1 MQNYIDLEYFLPTK
15 TNPTSNEMVKTILKK
30 NKLTNKIVYC
40 YKCKVKVCNLR
51 RLLLS
56 LLFFV
61 FILKGY
67 GQSKFQ
73 FYGNEDVS
81 QKVKFTLIN
90 NLIIIPLQING
101 KDLNFILD
109 TGVNKTILFNLTKND
124 SLGLNN
130 VEKIQLKGLGSGEPV
145 DALLSKNN
153 RFRIKNLVNPNED
166 LYVILRDN
174 FNMSARMGMTI
185 HGIIGFDLLK
195 NIILKIDYK
204 SKYLTFYNPKK
215 YRLKKCRRCEE
226 FPLEFYRNKPYI
238 NTYAQLDTIGEKKIK
253 TKLLIDSGGSDAL
266 WFFEGTHK
274 DIKTPKKYFR
284 DILGEG
290 LSGTIYG
297 NRSKVPLFELGKFKI
312 EEPTVSFLDTTSTAN
327 ARQFKLRNGSIGGNI
342 LKRFIV
348 WLDYG
353 SRKAIF
359 KKKASLKSGFYY
371 NMSGLSV
378 IYDGQE
384 LIKERQDNIIT
395 DNFNSGNKVS
405 DNKTI
410 SFVTSYFYRFKPAYK
425 ISNVLKNSP
434 ADLVGLEKD
443 DVIKRINGN
452 PAYTYTLSQIN
463 ALFHDKP
470 NKRISLEIE
479 RAGQK
484 YKFKFRLKE
493 RI

>member
-1 MQNYIDLEYFLPTK
+1 MHN
-15 TNPTSNEMVKTILKK
+15 LKK
-30 NKLTNKIVYC
+30 Q
-40 YKCKVKVCNLR
+40 
-51 RLLLS
+51 LLS
-56 LLFFV
+56 LYFLVLV
-61 FILKGY
+61 FNGY
-67 GQSKFQ
+67 TQSKFQ
-73 FYGNEDVS
+73 FYGNEDVK

-90 NLIIIPLQING
+90 NLIIIPLKING
-101 KDLNFILD
+101 KELNFILD
-109 TGVNKTILFNLTKND
+109 TGVNKTILFNLSQND

-130 VEKIQLKGLGSGEPV
+130 VEKIQLKGLGSGEAV

-153 RFRIKNLVNPNED
+153 QFRIKNLVNQNED

-174 FNMSARMGMTI
+174 FNMSAKMGMTI

-195 NIILKIDYK
+195 SLIVKIDYS
-204 SKYLTFYNPKK
+204 SKFLTFYNPKK

-226 FPLEFYRNKPYI
+226 FKLEFYRNKPYI
-238 NTYAQLDTIGEKKIK
+238 NTYAQLDTVGTKKIK

-297 NRSKVPLFELGKFKI
+297 NRSKIPGFELGRFEI
-312 EEPTVSFLDTTSTAN
+312 ENPTVSFLDTTSTAN
-327 ARQFKLRNGSIGGNI
+327 ARQFRLRNGSIGGNI
-342 LKRFIV
+342 LKRFKV

-353 SRKAIF
+353 RRRVIF
-359 KKKASLKSGFYY
+359 KKSGSLKKGFYY

-378 IYDGQE
+378 VYDGQE
-384 LIKERQDNIIT
+384 LVRERQDNLIA
-395 DNFNSGNKVS
+395 DEFNSGNKVS
-405 DNKTI
+405 DSKTI

-425 ISNVLKNSP
+425 IDNVLKGSP

-452 PAYTYTLSQIN
+452 PAYTYTLTQIN
-463 ALFHDKP
+463 ALFQEKP
-470 NKRISLEIE
+470 DKRISLEIE

-484 YKFKFRLKE
+484 YKFRFRLKK

>member
-1 MQNYIDLEYFLPTK
+1 MH
-15 TNPTSNEMVKTILKK
+15 
-30 NKLTNKIVYC
+30 
-40 YKCKVKVCNLR
+40 NLR
-51 RLLLS
+51 KLLLS
-56 LLFFV
+56 LLFLV
-61 FILKGY
+61 IILNGY
-67 GQSKFQ
+67 SQSKFQ
-73 FYGNEDVS
+73 FYGNEDVK

-90 NLIIIPLQING
+90 NLIIIPLKING
-101 KDLNFILD
+101 KELNFILD
-109 TGVNKTILFNLTKND
+109 TGVNKTILFNLSKND
-124 SLGLNN
+124 SVGLNN

-174 FNMSARMGMTI
+174 FNMSAKMGMTI

-195 NIILKIDYK
+195 SLIVKIDY
-204 SKYLTFYNPKK
+204 STRFLTFYNPKK

-226 FPLEFYRNKPYI
+226 FKLEFYRNKPYI
-238 NTYAQLDTIGEKKIK
+238 NTYAELDTVSGKKLM

-266 WFFEGTHK
+266 WFFEGTHE

-284 DILGEG
+284 DVLGEG

-297 NRSKVPLFELGKFKI
+297 NRSKIPGFELGRYRI
-312 EEPTVSFLDTTSTAN
+312 EKPTVSFLDTTSTAN
-327 ARQFKLRNGSIGGNI
+327 ARQFRLRNGSIGGNI
-342 LKRFIV
+342 LKRFKV
-348 WLDYG
+348 WLDYPG
-353 SRKAIF
+353 RRVIF
-359 KKKASLKSGFYY
+359 KKNGSLKRGFFY

-384 LIKERQDNIIT
+384 LIKEKQNSIST
-395 DNFNSGNKVS
+395 DNFSSGGVS

-410 SFVTSYFYRFKPAYK
+410 SFVTSYFYKFKPAYK
-425 ISNVLKNSP
+425 ISNVLKDSP
-434 ADLVGLEKD
+434 ADLVGLEVD

-452 PAYTYTLSQIN
+452 PAYTYSLSEIN
-463 ALFHDKP
+463 TLFHEKP
-470 NKRISLEIE
+470 NKRITLEIE

-484 YKFKFRLKE
+484 YKFKFRLKK